1 MTNMTNILFAT
12 NMSMVQRTLL
22 IIGSIVVIGTL
33 IYLLIIWYMKTS
45 KADKKNK
52 MITMNLVIKYRL
64 FSEYLDYKIE
74 SNESFYI
81 YLLKINNLSQLEQR
95 FNENI
100 VKSFLTRVVKEL
112 SVYLP
117 FGGKVAQTNIR
128 DTFIIYYPKTNEI
141 GRASCRERV

>member
-1 MTNMTNILFAT
+1 MTNMTNILLAT

-52 MITMNLVIKYRL
+52 MLTMNLVIKYRL

-81 YLLKINNLSQLEQR
+81 YLLKINNLAQLEQR
-95 FNENI
+95 YNDNI

-112 SVYLP
+112 SVYLH
-117 FGGKVAQTNIR
+117 FGGK
-128 DTFIIYYPKTNEI
+128 
-141 GRASCRERV
+141 